1 MQIGRHELVIRGAPR
16 CARVV
21 HENMHLRLA
30 LLDRIRESVAACLRL
45 CNSQAN
51 QPGVPIQTSVNRRRL
66 SRRYGTY
73 ADVRDNVVAAPG
85 TLLRQRLGHLCRVRT
100 MLACTSYALDDLGL
114 TSLSCFSL
122 RDAMYTLAPFCT
134 YADAIILPM
143 PEPPPVTTAVRVTLS
158 ALACYFSVKSTH
170 LLYPSRRTVKA

>member
-1 MQIGRHELVIRGAPR
+1 MQIARYELVIRRAPR
-16 CARVV
+16 CAGVV
-21 HENMHLRLA
+21 HEDMHLRLA
-30 LLDRIRESVAACLRL
+30 LLDRIRESVAAGLRL
-45 CNSQAN
+45 CNNQAN

-85 TLLRQRLGHLCRVRT
+85 TLPRQRLGHLCRVRA
-100 MLACTSYALDDLGL
+100 MLACTSCTLDDLGL

-134 YADAIILPM
+134 YADAIMLPM
-143 PEPPPVTTAVRVTLS
+143 PEPPPVTTAVRRIFLAS
-158 ALACYFSVKSTH
+158 ARYRTRKT
-170 LLYPSRRTVKA
+170 RRTYFTLHVEQ